1 MICERCGLR
10 PAAATVR
17 AVARGLPPRDI
28 QLCEV
33 CLREGQLAARGI
45 NRGLFDQFLASL
57 FRSGSAPGDG
67 SPDGGTGDG
76 EGGPGTPPPG
86 GPEIRHLDI
95 TEFFSTSTRRVVRR
109 AGELAVQRG
118 SQEVDDDDLLGAV
131 LEDEGIE
138 RLLARLDIDPGQL
151 QQQLARLRPQAP
163 LFTGSPDSLTP
174 DAKRALLT
182 AFDMSRAM
190 RSSYLGP
197 EHLLLAMA
205 ADPNAPIG
213 RMLQRAGL
221 TPEALREQSLR
232 EPPTEAG
239 GGGGPTRTPN
249 LDQYGRDLTALA
261 RDGKLD
267 PVIGREQ
274 EIEQTIE
281 VLARRTKN
289 NPVLVG
295 DAGVGKTAI
304 VEGIAQ
310 LITQGGVP
318 ESLRGRRLVT
328 LDLAGMLAGS
338 RYRGEFEERLKGVM
352 DELTQE
358 GSHVMLFIDEIH
370 TIVGAGAAEGAMD
383 TANMLKPALSRGELH
398 VIGATT
404 LDEYRKSI
412 ERDPALERRFQPIT
426 VDQLTVPDTIAV
438 LMGLKDRY
446 EAFHRVRITDEAI
459 RAAAELSDRYIADR
473 FLPDKAIDLI
483 DQAGARLQIRSASGR
498 EPAELRERMERL
510 IREKDQAVAAEEY
523 ELAQRLKN
531 ELAHLAEQL
540 DDVTQQ
546 RTRAPDVTAEDIAAM
561 VARSTGIPVSQ
572 LSLEERERLLHL
584 EDRLHRRVL
593 DQNEAVRVVAE
604 AVRRSRAGLGD
615 INRPVGSF
623 LFLGPTGV
631 GKTELARALAEALF
645 GDADLMVRFDMS
657 EFQERHTVS
666 RLVGAPPGYVGYEEA
681 GQLTERIR
689 RRPYGVLLFDEFEK
703 AHPDV
708 FNILLQ
714 LLDDGHVTDAQG
726 RRVNF
731 TNTIV
736 IMTSNFGAEQL
747 SARPSLGFAA
757 GAESGR
763 AFEAQRDQLISDLRR
778 NFRPE
783 LINRIDEIV
792 VFHPL
797 TREQLLGITR
807 MMLDGLRSRLRARG
821 IDVKF
826 SDDAVELVADGGYDP
841 DFGARPLRRAVQRM
855 VENEL
860 SSHLLRDA
868 VAEGDEVDVTVA
880 NGKLRFEVRR
890 GAAHLPE
897 EPTWEPPRDIRL
909 ETAGPREPRE

>member
-28 QLCEV
+28 RLCEV
-33 CLREGQLAARGI
+33 CLREGQLAAHGI
-45 NRGLFDQFLASL
+45 NRGLFDEFLASL
-57 FRSGSAPGDG
+57 FRAGSQPGDG
-67 SPDGGTGDG
+67 SA
-76 EGGPGTPPPG
+76 EAGPGDPGMVTPG
-86 GPEIRHLDI
+86 GPEVRHLDI
-95 TEFFSTSTRRVVRR
+95 TQFFSESTRRVVRR
-109 AGELAVQRG
+109 AGELAQQRG
-118 SQEVDDDDLLGAV
+118 SSEVDDDDLLGAV

-151 QQQLARLRPQAP
+151 LQQLAAMRPQAP
-163 LFTGSPDSLTP
+163 LSTGSPDSLTP

-205 ADPNAPIG
+205 ADPTSPIG

-221 TPEALREQSLR
+221 TPESLREQSLR
-232 EPPTEAG
+232 EPPLDGA
-239 GGGGPTRTPN
+239 GGGGPTRTPT

-267 PVIGREQ
+267 PVVGREQ

-281 VLARRTKN
+281 VLARRMKN

-310 LITQGGVP
+310 CIAQGGVP
-318 ESLRGRRLVT
+318 ESLRGRRLIS
-328 LDLAGMLAGS
+328 LDLAGMLAGT

-352 DELTQE
+352 DELTE
-358 GSHVMLFIDEIH
+358 ESSHLMLFIDEIH

-383 TANMLKPALSRGELH
+383 AANMLKPALSRGELH

-426 VDQLTVPDTIAV
+426 VDQLTVEDTVAV

-483 DQAGARLQIRSASGR
+483 DQAGARLQIRTAGR
-498 EPAELRERMERL
+498 RDANELRERIDRL
-510 IREKDQAVAAEEY
+510 TREKDQAVAAEDY

-531 ELAHLAEQL
+531 ELVELAEQL
-540 DDVTQQ
+540 DEATQQ
-546 RTRAPDVTAEDIAAM
+546 RTRAPEVTAEDIAAV
-561 VARSTGIPVSQ
+561 VARSTGIPVAQ
-572 LSLEERERLLHL
+572 VSLEERERLLHL
-584 EDRLHRRVL
+584 EDRLHQRVL
-593 DQNEAVRVVAE
+593 DQDQAVRVVAE

-615 INRPVGSF
+615 VNRPVGSF

-689 RRPYGVLLFDEFEK
+689 RRPYAVLLFDEFEK

-708 FNILLQ
+708 FNLLLQ
-714 LLDDGHVTDAQG
+714 LLEDGHLTDGQG
-726 RRVNF
+726 RRVSF
-731 TNTIV
+731 TNTVV

-747 SARPSLGFAA
+747 AARPALGFAA
-757 GAESGR
+757 GGGDR
-763 AFEAQRDQLISDLRR
+763 ALEAARDQLIADLRR
-778 NFRPE
+778 SFRPE

-807 MMLDGLRSRLRARG
+807 MMLDGLGARLRARG
-821 IDVKF
+821 IALQFTDE
-826 SDDAVELVADGGYDP
+826 AVEFVADAGYDP
-841 DFGARPLRRAVQRM
+841 DFGARPLRRAVQRL

-860 SSHLLRDA
+860 SGHLLRDA
-868 VAEGDEVDVTVA
+868 VAEGDVVAVSLA
-880 NGKLRFEVRR
+880 NGRLLFDVRR

-909 ETAGPREPRE
+909 AETAGPAEPRD

>member
-28 QLCEV
+28 RLCEV
-33 CLREGQLAARGI
+33 CLREGQLAAHGI
-45 NRGLFDQFLASL
+45 NRGLFDEFLASL
-57 FRSGSAPGDG
+57 FRAGSLPGDG
-67 SPDGGTGDG
+67 SSEAGT
-76 EGGPGTPPPG
+76 GGPGMVTPG
-86 GPEIRHLDI
+86 GPEVRHLDI
-95 TEFFSTSTRRVVRR
+95 TQFFSESTRRVVRR
-109 AGELAVQRG
+109 AGELAQQRG
-118 SQEVDDDDLLGAV
+118 SSEVDDDDLLGAV

-151 QQQLARLRPQAP
+151 LQQLAGMRPQAP
-163 LFTGSPDSLTP
+163 LSTGSPDSLTP

-205 ADPNAPIG
+205 ADPTSPIG

-221 TPEALREQSLR
+221 TPESLREQSLR
-232 EPPTEAG
+232 EPPLDG
-239 GGGGPTRTPN
+239 PGGGGPTRTPT

-281 VLARRTKN
+281 VLARRMKN

-310 LITQGGVP
+310 CIAQGGVP
-318 ESLRGRRLVT
+318 ESLRGRRLIS
-328 LDLAGMLAGS
+328 LDLAGMLAGT

-352 DELTQE
+352 DELTE
-358 GSHVMLFIDEIH
+358 ESAHLMLFIDEIH

-383 TANMLKPALSRGELH
+383 AANMLKPALSRGELH

-426 VDQLTVPDTIAV
+426 VDQLTVEDTVAV

-483 DQAGARLQIRSASGR
+483 DQAGARLQIRTAGR
-498 EPAELRERMERL
+498 RDANELRERMDRL
-510 IREKDQAVAAEEY
+510 TREKDQAVAAEDY

-531 ELAHLAEQL
+531 ELVELAEQL
-540 DDVTQQ
+540 DDATQQ
-546 RTRAPDVTAEDIAAM
+546 RTRAPEVTAEDIAAM
-561 VARSTGIPVSQ
+561 VARSTGIPVAQ
-572 LSLEERERLLHL
+572 VSLEERERLLHL
-584 EDRLHRRVL
+584 EDRLHQRVL
-593 DQNEAVRVVAE
+593 DQEEAVRVVAE

-615 INRPVGSF
+615 VNRPVGSF

-689 RRPYGVLLFDEFEK
+689 RRPYAVLLFDEFEK

-708 FNILLQ
+708 FNLLLQ
-714 LLDDGHVTDAQG
+714 LLDDGHLTDGQG
-726 RRVNF
+726 RRVSF

-757 GAESGR
+757 GGGDR
-763 AFEAQRDQLISDLRR
+763 AFEAARDQLIADLRR
-778 NFRPE
+778 SFRPE

-797 TREQLLGITR
+797 TRDQLLGITR
-807 MMLDGLRSRLRARG
+807 MMLDGLRARLRARG
-821 IDVKF
+821 IDLQF
-826 SDDAVELVADGGYDP
+826 SDEAVELVADAGYDP
-841 DFGARPLRRAVQRM
+841 DFGARPLRRAVQRL

-860 SSHLLRDA
+860 SGHLLRDA
-868 VAEGDEVDVTVA
+868 VAEGDVVAVSLA
-880 NGKLRFEVRR
+880 NGRLQFDVRR
-890 GAAHLPE
+890 GAAHLPD

-909 ETAGPREPRE
+909 AETAGPAEPRD